1 MTDEKQT
8 DVAGYIVEY
17 SEPLPDEDYE
27 DEEECPSDEDYD
39 GYDDEIEAAI
49 SAAIVER
56 STAMDMM
63 QGMIEHIN
71 GTYGLLK
78 DSEMNVIY
86 STMAKARNRIE
97 DSCRSEEFVCQ
108 EILPLLEEDE
118 SYGQEEEG

>member
-1 MTDEKQT
+1 MTEEEQT
-8 DVAGYIVEY
+8 GIEGCIVECRG
-17 SEPLPDEDYE
+17 PLLEEDYE
-27 DEEECPSDEDYD
+27 DEEEYPSDEDCD

-49 SAAIVER
+49 NAAIIER
-56 STAMDMM
+56 TTAMDMM